1 MHGDCKGPV
10 SGETACICDTVP
22 PFIKTYLYLYFP
34 LYFVSNLIS
43 EFSLL
48 LPKISHQPISFS
60 NQALSPGVVVGH
72 LAEKLTARCGMDIL
86 NIWDVWNILN
96 IWDVWIF
103 RLFGMFGHL

>member
-22 PFIKTYLYLYFP
+22 PFIKTYLYFP

-72 LAEKLTARCGMDIL
+72 LAEKLTARCGMDIW